1 MFESMKFRTKLLSG
15 YGVILALMV
24 IITLIVFSSI
34 RSLSGNFK
42 AVDHTHI
49 VLEEVSSVEAS
60 AVDMETG
67 MRGYLLAGK
76 ESFLDPY
83 KNGDKEFALKVR
95 ELSGVVSDNPAQVQL
110 LRDITAT
117 IEAWKSNVT
126 EPTINLRTEIGDAET
141 MNDMANIIKQAKG
154 KQYFDKFRGQIKMFI
169 DREKV
174 LMEKRKAAAK
184 RSNSVSELNKLYGM
198 VEHTYKVIL
207 TAEEIIAAA
216 VDMETGMR
224 GFLLAGMEE
233 FLDPYIAGKEA
244 FFKLVNELSNT
255 VSDNPAQVT
264 LLGEANEVISNWI
277 SRVVEPQIELRRK
290 IGNSKTM
297 DDMADL
303 VGQAKGKVYFDKF
316 REQIQTFKD
325 REIVLMK
332 ERKESLDT
340 TEDFV
345 ITSSIGGTLIA
356 IIIGLGVALWLTRN
370 MMKTLGGEPSDLLV
384 IAQTIAKGDLSQQLD
399 SSQRFG
405 VYATMIEMR
414 DKIKD
419 VIQSVRGGADNLAS
433 ASHEVNSTAQT
444 ISQSAVEQTTSVEG
458 TTTAVEELNSSVQQN
473 AENSSVTEKIA
484 STSSNQAEQG
494 ASAVTET
501 VHAMKN
507 IAKKISLI
515 EDISYK
521 TNLLSLNAAIE
532 AASAGEHG
540 KGFAV
545 VAAEVRKLAESSRVT
560 AEEISELAT
569 SSVDI
574 AEKAG
579 GLIDEVVP
587 NITKT
592 SDLVQE
598 ISAASEEQATG
609 IRQISEAMNQLDQ
622 GSQQNAA
629 ASEELAATAE
639 ELSGQAEQLQQAVA
653 YFQLDSNSPGR
664 SGYSGSGKPD
674 IPRAK
679 VAEAK
684 TAPSEPVVAA
694 TSSNNFDEA
703 DFERF

>member
-15 YGVILALMV
+15 YGIILALMV

-34 RSLSGNFK
+34 KSLTSNFA
-42 AVDHTHI
+42 AVDHTYV
-49 VLEEVSSVEAS
+49 VLEKASSIEASAVDMETGMRGYLLAGKESFLNPYTNGNKEFAVKVRDLSGVVSDNPAQVQLLRDITTTIEAWKSNVTEPTINLRTEIGDADTMNDMATLVGQAKGKQYFDKFRGQIQMFIDREKVLMEKRQATAKNSNSVSELNRLYERIEHTYKVIATANDITSS

-83 KNGDKEFALKVR
+83 I
-95 ELSGVVSDNPAQVQL
+95 S
-110 LRDITAT
+110 
-117 IEAWKSNVT
+117 
-126 EPTINLRTEIGDAET
+126 
-141 MNDMANIIKQAKG
+141 
-154 KQYFDKFRGQIKMFI
+154 
-169 DREKV
+169 
-174 LMEKRKAAAK
+174 
-184 RSNSVSELNKLYGM
+184 
-198 VEHTYKVIL
+198 
-207 TAEEIIAAA
+207 
-216 VDMETGMR
+216 
-224 GFLLAGMEE
+224 
-233 FLDPYIAGKEA
+233 GKES
-244 FFKLVNELSNT
+244 FSKLVNELTNT

-264 LLGEANEVISNWI
+264 LLREINEVINNWI

-332 ERKESLDT
+332 DRKESLES
-340 TEDFV
+340 TETFV
-345 ITSSIGGTLIA
+345 ITSSIGGTLVA
-356 IIIGLGVALWLTRN
+356 IIIGMGVALWLTSN
-370 MMKTLGGEPSDLLV
+370 MMKILGGEPTDLLV
-384 IAQTIAKGDLSQQLD
+384 IAKTIARGDLSQKLD
-399 SSQRFG
+399 TNQRVG
-405 VYATMIEMR
+405 VYVTMIEMR
-414 DKIKD
+414 DKIKE
-419 VIQSVRGGADNLAS
+419 VIQSVRSGADNLAS

-444 ISQSAVEQTTSVEG
+444 ISQGAVEQTTSVEG
-458 TTTAVEELNSSVQQN
+458 TTTAVEELNASVQQN
-473 AENSSVTEKIA
+473 AENSGVTEKIA
-484 STSSNQAEQG
+484 TTSSTQAEQG

-609 IRQISEAMNQLDQ
+609 IRQISDAMNQLDQ

-653 YFQLDSNSPGR
+653 YFQLDVNTSR
-664 SGYSGSGKPD
+664 GSGQRSSGNSGLPQAKMAEVKP
-674 IPRAK
+674 A
-679 VAEAK
+679 
-684 TAPSEPVVAA
+684 SSSPVVAGA
-694 TSSNNFDEA
+694 SNHNFDET